1 MDPREER
8 LPQWA
13 QQMIRDLRKRLEM
26 ATEPFVREMAKLRP
40 QMELL
45 KARNEALTE
54 LLECAA
60 RGGHATSQVI
70 VEVIQA
76 YDLSLSKKGTDQ

>member
-1 MDPREER
+1 MSDDREEK

-13 QQMIRDLRKRLEM
+13 RQLIADLRKRLE
-26 ATEPFVREMAKLRP
+26 ANREPLLAELTKLRP
-40 QMELL
+40 QVALL

-60 RGGHATSQVI
+60 IGMHKTSQEI
-70 VEVIQA
+70 IAIIQA
-76 YDLSLSKKGTDQ
+76 YDLTLTERTEP